1 MLNSQCSSS
10 KASEIPHRPTFQMGG
25 HSSSS
30 GLLGTPNADFL
41 VPRANVAAVNDQDYE
56 QWHFPADS
64 PRPAMEDIAFDPNLG
79 MAVDP
84 TFTWEMIGLGL
95 DEPLPP
101 QETIDELYVFCY
113 EQVASELTELGIKY
127 TLRRSIHL
135 RQWYTSI
142 DIWRQ

>member
-1 MLNSQCSSS
+1 
-10 KASEIPHRPTFQMGG
+10 
-25 HSSSS
+25 
-30 GLLGTPNADFL
+30 
-41 VPRANVAAVNDQDYE
+41 
-56 QWHFPADS
+56 
-64 PRPAMEDIAFDPNLG
+64 MENMAFDPNLG

-101 QETIDELYVFCY
+101 QETIDELYVFRY
-113 EQVASELTELGIKY
+113 EPVASELTELGIKY
-127 TLRRSIHL
+127 FLRRSILL